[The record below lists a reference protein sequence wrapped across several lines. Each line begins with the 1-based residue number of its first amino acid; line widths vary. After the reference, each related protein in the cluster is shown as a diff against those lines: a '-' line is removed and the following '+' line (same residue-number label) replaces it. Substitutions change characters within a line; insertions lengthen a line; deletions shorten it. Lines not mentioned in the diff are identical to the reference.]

1 MKEKMNKAIESLE
14 NNLNTI
20 RTGRANPNLLSRVE
34 VEYYGSMSPVNQV
47 ASIQV
52 VEGRQLLIKPF
63 DRSLMSELE
72 KAINSADLGVV
83 AQNEGEALRINIPP
97 LTEERRKEFTKE
109 ASKMGEDAKVVI
121 RNIRRDENDLIK
133 KDEELSEDMKK
144 GAQDDVQ
151 KATDEYVKKIDEI
164 VAVKVKDIMTI

>member
-1 MKEKMNKAIESLE
+1 MNKAIESLE